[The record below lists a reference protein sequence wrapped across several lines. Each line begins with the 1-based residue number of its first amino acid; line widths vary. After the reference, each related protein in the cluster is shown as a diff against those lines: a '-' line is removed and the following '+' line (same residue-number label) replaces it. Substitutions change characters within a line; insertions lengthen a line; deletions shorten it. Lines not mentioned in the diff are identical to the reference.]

1 MRRINTH
8 HGVVNIQTHFFS
20 ELGFGISFNSI
31 LLLFHIL
38 EFLLE
43 HRPRTTDL
51 FIGLLALIHLGML
64 TIMGFTA
71 ADTFAPQNTWNDIT
85 CRSLVHLHRF
95 LRGLS
100 LCATCLLSILQAVTL
115 SPRSSCLAKFKH
127 KSPQHKLSLLVV
139 LWVFYMSW
147 SAHFW
152 FSSVADYNNTS
163 HGLLFVT
170 ESCVILPMSHIS
182 RHLFT
187 VMRIF
192 RDVSFIGLMAL
203 SSGYMLTL
211 LCKHKKLS
219 RHLHSTS
226 LSPKASPELRATRT
240 ILLLLSF
247 FVLLYCLDCIM
258 SASRLMHSSPPIHH
272 SVRMLVSN
280 SYATI
285 SPLLLICTE
294 NRITT
299 FLKSF
304 SFCQELSSLG
314 GGCVPGLVILLNL
327 LCLWPSASLGE
338 ADIIPSLASSN
349 LAVRKISPNPEV
361 DPPKLSMWLSWSSL
375 VPAEWSPSGSSIR
388 RPKTI
393 HRCDGCQGFAVVVAS
408 A

>member
-100 LCATCLLSILQAVTL
+100 LCVTCLLSILQAVTL

-127 KSPQHKLSLLVV
+127 KSPQHKLCLLVV
-139 LWVFYMSW
+139 LWAFYMSW
-147 SAHFW
+147 SAQFW

-192 RDVSFIGLMAL
+192 RDVSFLGLMAL

-211 LCKHKKLS
+211 LCRHKKLS

-258 SASRLMHSSPPIHH
+258 SASRLMQSSPPIHH

-304 SFCQELSSLG
+304 VQGNSKCLIIEAKVGSLKE
-314 GGCVPGLVILLNL
+314 P
-327 LCLWPSASLGE
+327 
-338 ADIIPSLASSN
+338 
-349 LAVRKISPNPEV
+349 
-361 DPPKLSMWLSWSSL
+361 
-375 VPAEWSPSGSSIR
+375 
-388 RPKTI
+388 T
-393 HRCDGCQGFAVVVAS
+393 
-408 A
+408 